1 MARKETRLPFLS
13 KTILFLVLTHLKSI
27 FCFIDADSEEV
38 NFQNVGTIIETQK
51 FSLVLF
57 FAKWDEACSNKVSIF
72 RQLQYEFHY
81 RTDLYI
87 GLIDIYTYPKIARK
101 YRVEDYC
108 VIKYFVKGSNVPE
121 RWETALI
128 FPKFLEQLFCRTPV
142 HTKAEAYLES
152 SNIYNGAFLWK

>member
-1 MARKETRLPFLS
+1 MARKETILLFFS

-38 NFQNVGTIIETQK
+38 NFGNVEKVIETQK
-51 FSLVLF
+51 FSLILF
-57 FAKWDEACSNKVSIF
+57 FAKWDETCSNKVSIF

-81 RTDLYI
+81 RRDLYI
-87 GLIDIYTYPKIARK
+87 GLIDIYTHPKIARK

-121 RWETALI
+121 R
-128 FPKFLEQLFCRTPV
+128 
-142 HTKAEAYLES
+142 
-152 SNIYNGAFLWK
+152 

>member
-1 MARKETRLPFLS
+1 MARKETLLPFLS

-27 FCFIDADSEEV
+27 FCFIDADTEEV
-38 NFQNVGTIIETQK
+38 TFGNVENIIETQK

-57 FAKWDEACSNKVSIF
+57 FAKWDEVCSSKVSIF

-87 GLIDIYTYPKIARK
+87 GLIDIYTHPKIAGK

-121 RWETALI
+121 R
-128 FPKFLEQLFCRTPV
+128 
-142 HTKAEAYLES
+142 
-152 SNIYNGAFLWK
+152 

>member
-1 MARKETRLPFLS
+1 MARKETLLPFLS

-27 FCFIDADSEEV
+27 FCFIDADTEEV
-38 NFQNVGTIIETQK
+38 TFGNVENIIETQK

-57 FAKWDEACSNKVSIF
+57 FAKWDEGCSSKVSIF

-121 RWETALI
+121 RWKTALS
-128 FPKFLEQLFCRTPV
+128 FPKLL
-142 HTKAEAYLES
+142 
-152 SNIYNGAFLWK
+152 